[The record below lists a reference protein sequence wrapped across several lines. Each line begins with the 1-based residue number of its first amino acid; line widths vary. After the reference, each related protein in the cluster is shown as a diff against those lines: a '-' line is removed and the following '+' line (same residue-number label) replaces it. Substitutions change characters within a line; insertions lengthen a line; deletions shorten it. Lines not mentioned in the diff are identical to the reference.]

1 MGVEAGFLG
10 ELQRAVEEALKQ
22 DCRWRQGARS
32 NRRAALPIDWEELKT
47 LKGGDVFPHGG
58 RHETVEEGPMARHDK
73 NLDRRAEA
81 AAYLGVSG
89 RSAGYKRGRHCG
101 KQQFIIRA

>member
-47 LKGGDVFPHGG
+47 TKSILEGRNAPESAVVFIFSIEFAQTTFP
-58 RHETVEEGPMARHDK
+58 
-73 NLDRRAEA
+73 RA
-81 AAYLGVSG
+81 S
-89 RSAGYKRGRHCG
+89 RT
-101 KQQFIIRA
+101 